1 MKGKEKVMRK
11 RSHASAYT
19 LLKSQIIGRGSRYTS
34 GTRCMKVLTAFEKR
48 FAKENKKY
56 SERDITLRTELREGA
71 TSLIDKTRPSKGDSE
86 SI

>member
-1 MKGKEKVMRK
+1 
-11 RSHASAYT
+11 
-19 LLKSQIIGRGSRYTS
+19 
-34 GTRCMKVLTAFEKR
+34 MKVLTAFEKR